1 MLHPGSVVGYD
12 RWPPARLAIG
22 HPQPS
27 ARLQGE
33 ISHVSK
39 IWRGHLSHLITR
51 SLDPQILQN
60 SFHTHQISPGH
71 ISFHCHFHLEGH
83 QFRWPGYGS
92 LAAREHSNKAAA
104 ALSWAYRLRIPGPK
118 FASPCFTM
126 HHSELSKMHGNTM
139 DNKDAGSKVGNGK
152 MCWNLLNFLW
162 NALGLQFHE
171 SFLTSA
177 GLALPELGQ
186 IFICEIPVSN
196 AQEPAFNFS
205 LPEFLEG
212 KWSRPPTNQHQEPSS
227 NLGSI
232 SIMQWL

>member
-60 SFHTHQISPGH
+60 SFHTNQVIYHFTAIAIGGTSITVEGVDANFPG
-71 ISFHCHFHLEGH
+71 LTMAPW
-83 QFRWPGYGS
+83 QPGKI
-92 LAAREHSNKAAA
+92 LT
-104 ALSWAYRLRIPGPK
+104 RLRQRCLEPTAFESLSK
-118 FASPCFTM
+118 SVSPCFTM

-139 DNKDAGSKVGNGK
+139 DNKHAGSKVVNG
-152 MCWNLLNFLW
+152 
-162 NALGLQFHE
+162 
-171 SFLTSA
+171 T
-177 GLALPELGQ
+177 
-186 IFICEIPVSN
+186 V
-196 AQEPAFNFS
+196 
-205 LPEFLEG
+205 
-212 KWSRPPTNQHQEPSS
+212 
-227 NLGSI
+227 
-232 SIMQWL
+232 